1 MAHVCSTE
9 TNPFIIGEDFN
20 IMRRPEEKNNNNFDP
35 RWSGTFNAII
45 DTLDLPEIETTGRQY
60 T

>member
-35 RWSGTFNAII
+35 RWSGTLIELFY
-45 DTLDLPEIETTGRQY
+45 TLHLQ
-60 T
+60 